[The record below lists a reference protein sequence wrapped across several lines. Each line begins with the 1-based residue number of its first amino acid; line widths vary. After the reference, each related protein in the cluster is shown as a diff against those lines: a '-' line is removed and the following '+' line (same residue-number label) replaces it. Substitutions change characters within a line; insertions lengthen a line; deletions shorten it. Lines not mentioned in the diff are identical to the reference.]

1 LSCTLKTIDLTI
13 YFCNLAR
20 KEQIIYYRFIRFFM
34 KSEDHFELPQVF
46 QFFFRSMLVLAS
58 QGQMDVTNPK
68 IDEDED
74 DDRTKKASKTN

>member
-1 LSCTLKTIDLTI
+1 
-13 YFCNLAR
+13 
-20 KEQIIYYRFIRFFM
+20 M

-46 QFFFRSMLVLAS
+46 QVFFRSMLVLAS
-58 QGQMDVTNPK
+58 QGQMGVTNPK